1 MLTTQ
6 KTTKK
11 KKISK
16 LKKKTKKLQT
26 LLFRIET
33 KTERSFLK
41 QIKRTLKLFACL
53 HNRLQNIYLSFY

>member
-41 QIKRTLKLFACL
+41 QIKRTLKLIACL